1 VGLYSVL
8 SQIGRA
14 ERLSENLLGELLG
27 GETTVVLVTET
38 TVVVLSRTTA
48 GVVVRGQ
55 NGIDASSSSGFD
67 VDAKGI
73 WPGSALAPTRLTSDL
88 ASLEPGVRHGRQRR
102 TPSASR
108 RFSDSDA
115 RRIETPDWSATWPTL
130 VRSAVFE

>member
-55 NGIDASSSSGFD
+55 NGI
-67 VDAKGI
+67 DAKGI